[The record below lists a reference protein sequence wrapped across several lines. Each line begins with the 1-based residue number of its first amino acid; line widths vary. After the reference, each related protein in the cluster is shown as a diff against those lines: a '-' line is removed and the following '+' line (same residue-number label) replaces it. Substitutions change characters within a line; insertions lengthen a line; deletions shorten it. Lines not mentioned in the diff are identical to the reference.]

1 MAADGLAARGAA
13 VAILD
18 AVLGERRMMAEVLA
32 EPAGPLAGLAPGDRG
47 RAQRLALTVLRHLE
61 QADRVLEPHLRR
73 GPPRMVQN
81 VLRLAVVELVVERA
95 AAHGVVNAAVD
106 LVRRG
111 RRTGP
116 FAGLVNAVL
125 RKLGDGAGL
134 FDGLPPQRMPMWLR
148 QPLVHAWGREA
159 VTAMEAVQAA
169 APPLDLTLKAGAAVV
184 EGAATLPTGSLRLA
198 EAGQITAL
206 PGYAAGD
213 WWVQDAAAALPARAL
228 DPQPGERVLDLC
240 AAPGGKTLQMAA
252 AGAEVTALDISGPRM
267 GRLRENLAR
276 TGLRAEI
283 VVADALVWEAPALF
297 DAVLLDAPC
306 SATGTIRRHP
316 DLPFVKDGSEIEG
329 LATLQVQMIDRALTF
344 LRPGGRLVFCTCSV
358 LPEEGELQLAAM
370 LERHPGLTVQ
380 RPEVAGIPPEW
391 ITPEGGLRLRP
402 DYWAAERGMDG
413 FFIARVRKPD
423 GR

>member
-81 VLRLAVVELVVERA
+81 VLRLAVVELVVEGA

-134 FDGLPPQRMPMWLR
+134 FDGLPPQRMPLWLR
-148 QPLVHAWGREA
+148 QPLVRTWGREA
-159 VTAMEAVQAA
+159 VAAMEAVQAG
-169 APPLDLTLKAGAAVV
+169 APPLDLTAKAGVAAVP
-184 EGAATLPTGSLRLA
+184 GAVALPTGSLRLA
-198 EAGQITAL
+198 DAGQVTAL
-206 PGYAAGD
+206 PGYATGD
-213 WWVQDAAAALPARAL
+213 WWVQDAAAALPVRVL
-228 DPQPGERVLDLC
+228 DPRPGERVLDLC
-240 AAPGGKTLQMAA
+240 AAPGGKALQIAA
-252 AGAEVTALDISGPRM
+252 AGAEVTALDISGPRVA
-267 GRLRENLAR
+267 RLRENLAR

-306 SATGTIRRHP
+306 SASGTIRRHP
-316 DLPFVKDGSEIEG
+316 DLPFVKDASEIGG
-329 LATLQVQMIDRALTF
+329 LVALQVQMIDRALTF

-358 LPEEGELQLAAM
+358 LPEEGEAQLTAM
-370 LERHPGLTVQ
+370 LERHPSLTVE
-380 RPEVAGIPPEW
+380 RPEVEGISPEW

-402 DYWAAERGMDG
+402 DYWAAEGGIDG
-413 FFIARVRKPD
+413 FFIVRVRKPD